1 MAIPLLEGSPLRHLQ
16 RGSSGINAPQLFVAR
31 KHSFF
36 AWHTE
41 DMDLFSSA
49 LPPPSPPLPALSV
62 ALRANAAVIHSLFF
76 VPTTSVMCSFLVC
89 VAAQQR
95 DLEDNHR
102 LSHSALACRMPWKQ
116 FA

>member
-41 DMDLFSSA
+41 DMDLFS
-49 LPPPSPPLPALSV
+49 
-62 ALRANAAVIHSLFF
+62 
-76 VPTTSVMCSFLVC
+76 
-89 VAAQQR
+89 
-95 DLEDNHR
+95 
-102 LSHSALACRMPWKQ
+102 
-116 FA
+116 